1 MGNFQGSLKRIILS
15 KTWTYLQTLRT
26 LEISKDDKLECL
38 KDIIVLQKLK
48 LKIDHGKF
56 PRVAEEYYI
65 VKDLDLFANL

>member
-26 LEISKDDKLECL
+26 LDISKDDKLECL
-38 KDIIVLQKLK
+38 KDFIVLQTLK

-56 PRVAEEYYI
+56 PRVSEAYYI
-65 VKDLDLFANL
+65 VKELNLFANP

>member
-26 LEISKDDKLECL
+26 LEISKDDNLECL
-38 KDIIVLQKLK
+38 NNIIVLQTLK

-56 PRVAEEYYI
+56 PRVAEAYYI
-65 VKDLDLFANL
+65 VKDLDLFANP